1 MTYETEHFKIEYLRW
16 NEGTDRHLWEV
27 FPKENV
33 IPDYRPFGDSA
44 DSEEALLVN
53 LHATEAEYLSRIA
66 AAKQMQGIADVL
78 SGKEKTAIEEFLESF
93 DRFAKSLEVYAENSK
108 KEIAE
113 ITALAE
119 KIGGQQ

>member
-1 MTYETEHFKIEYLRW
+1 
-16 NEGTDRHLWEV
+16 
-27 FPKENV
+27 
-33 IPDYRPFGDSA
+33 
-44 DSEEALLVN
+44 VN